1 MIVPNNCSLSGVIV
15 ELRSQSGPR
24 FDLKF
29 LGILALK
36 VVLVENFEGFLIRQF
51 LYYGTAN
58 KSQKSKL
65 FL

>member
-1 MIVPNNCSLSGVIV
+1 MIVPKNCSLSGIIV
-15 ELRSQSGPR
+15 ELRSR

-36 VVLVENFEGFLIRQF
+36 VVLVEKFEGFLIRQF